1 MYTLR
6 NSPPTRRQH
15 WFAAVLVS
23 PGTFLSHGSAGAC
36 YGFYRF
42 ERGYEVVTRSGRSR
56 RRRHGRVLVFWST
69 ILTGNTTCHAGIPIT
84 TAARVVVDIAPGL
97 GDEQLGRAFGVERAM
112 DSLGAVAGP
121 LLAAPLIVA
130 VGYRWLFA
138 LSIVPG
144 LLAAAAVLVLVAE
157 VPHLPFRSGAFG
169 FVFDRGCLQGM
180 PRWLWPEYFVEV
192 SRLLMPGGVLQ
203 LMLSKPERP
212 SALSIKGLKARIRR
226 AMPGKRSR
234 GRLSPEGRVLRLR
247 PASFQTLRR
256 EEFSF
261 RTNTGRVRHFAHW
274 VFQKT

>member
-1 MYTLR
+1 MASDTIPNGPAVDLGCGSGVATAYLAR
-6 NSPPTRRQH
+6 RFSPAIGLDFAESAVRQ
-15 WFAAVLVS
+15 AKELALE
-23 PGTFLSHGSAGAC
+23 G
-36 YGFYRF
+36 
-42 ERGYEVVTRSGRSR
+42 
-56 RRRHGRVLVFWST
+56 
-69 ILTGNTTCHAGIPIT
+69 
-84 TAARVVVDIAPGL
+84 
-97 GDEQLGRAFGVERAM
+97 GVQA
-112 DSLGAVAGP
+112 D
-121 LLAAPLIVA
+121 
-130 VGYRWLFA
+130 F
-138 LSIVPG
+138 
-144 LLAAAAVLVLVAE
+144 LVAE